1 MVGGDTLQRVCGG
14 EGKKK
19 FPLVLL
25 QAKVVGMS
33 ITITTFIKDQKRF
46 PLVLLQAKVVG
57 TKDRKKVARYNL
69 GFH

>member
-57 TKDRKKVARYNL
+57 VLMELNIFDAPQ